1 MWPPACC
8 VQAVCLAVRNP
19 MGRKLLLGHSPGTVD
34 AALLYALATG
44 KLDTGDLDYEH
55 ELSDVETLNVRVLA
69 RDLDVSAMSIH
80 AYARAWQDYVLLP
93 HGISVGEPSGPTV
106 VARKPLSPSE
116 LAGRVV
122 ALPGRFTSEH
132 LALRLLESDVTVRF
146 MRFDEVVSYVR
157 DGFADAGV
165 LVPEVRFSTA
175 VADLH
180 LVLDLGEW
188 WRQRTGLP
196 LPLGGYVAWRGLG
209 GELTMRICEHLR
221 SSIEYALSHRAE
233 ALGHLYPS
241 AADPLGE
248 APGASVGASLSQ
260 RALDPGDDGREAV
273 REFLECGYRAG
284 LIRERPNVTFFEY

>member
-1 MWPPACC
+1 
-8 VQAVCLAVRNP
+8 

-34 AALLYALATG
+34 GALLFALATG

-69 RDLDVSAMSIH
+69 GDLDVSAMSIH
-80 AYARAWQDYVLLP
+80 AYGRAWEDYVLLP
-93 HGISVGEPSGPTV
+93 GGIKMGEPSGPSV
-106 VARKPLSPSE
+106 VAYEPLDPSD

-132 LALRLLESDVTVRF
+132 LALRLFESDVTVRF
-146 MRFDEVVSYVR
+146 VRFDEVVSYVR

-165 LVPEVRFSTA
+165 LVPEVRYSTA
-175 VADLH
+175 LADLH

-209 GELTMRICEHLR
+209 GELTMRICEHLK

-233 ALGHLYPS
+233 ALAHLFPS

-248 APGASVGASLSQ
+248 APAFVRASLSQ
-260 RALDPGDDGREAV
+260 RTLDPGDDGREAV
-273 REFLECGYRAG
+273 KEFLQCGYRAG
-284 LIRERPNVTFFEY
+284 LIRKRPEVKFFEY